1 MAIRQKMIQPKK
13 SELNPDWHLI
23 DADGQ
28 TLGRICSKIALLL
41 QGKHKTTYVKYMNT
55 GDYVVVINAKKIQTT
70 GNKLED
76 KSYIR
81 HSGYHGGLK
90 ESTLQELLEKHP
102 DRVIKQSVKGML
114 PKTTPGKN
122 MLSRLKVYANEE
134 HPHQA
139 QINSESTG

>member
-1 MAIRQKMIQPKK
+1 MSIH
-13 SELNPDWHLI
+13 LNRINLKGKDVTSKWHLI

-76 KSYIR
+76 KSYFR

-90 ESTLQELLEKHP
+90 ETSLKDMLDTYP
-102 DRVIKQSVKGML
+102 DRVIRNAVKGML
-114 PKTTPGKN
+114 PKNIPGTK
-122 MLSRLKVYANEE
+122 MLSRLKIYSDET

-139 QINSESTG
+139 QINSKNS